1 MAGSDFSTLTA
12 AITALTDQVT
22 ATETTEASAAALL
35 NGQAQA
41 IQAAVTAA
49 LKDDDA
55 ADEGSITAANT
66 AIAAVQARFQASA
79 ATLGAA
85 VTANTP
91 VAPSQTPAA

>member
-49 LKDDDA
+49 
-55 ADEGSITAANT
+55 
-66 AIAAVQARFQASA
+66 ARRRSPCWPQ
-79 ATLGAA
+79 
-85 VTANTP
+85 
-91 VAPSQTPAA
+91 